1 MNDMYQLMLG
11 MMAGGEQA
19 ASARST
25 LLRMVSEQEG
35 MDPATRALL
44 TRTLGPTE
52 DETDAADA
60 GGEYGGARVVRR
72 RQLVSRLRSRFDAMQ
87 DELDELRER
96 QDRLAAALGACAECW
111 GEDLECEVCGGTG
124 TPGAFVPDPRLY
136 RAIVSPVCRAAGA
149 GQRRLVR
156 VIDPPP
162 TPANGGA
169 Q

>member
-1 MNDMYQLMLG
+1 MNDMYQLVLG
-11 MMAGGEQA
+11 MMAGGQQA

-25 LLRMVSEQEG
+25 LMQMVSEQEG

-44 TRTLGPTE
+44 TRTLAPPAE
-52 DETDAADA
+52 DEAGAAEA
-60 GGEYGGARVVRR
+60 GDYGGARVLRR
-72 RQLVSRLRSRFDAMQ
+72 RQMVSRLRSRFDAMQ

-111 GEDLECEVCGGTG
+111 GEDLECDVCGGTG

-136 RAIVSPVCRAAGA
+136 RALVSPACRAAGA

-162 TPANGGA
+162 LT
-169 Q
+169 QTEV

>member
-1 MNDMYQLMLG
+1 MNDVYQLMLG
-11 MMAGGEQA
+11 VMAGGQQA

-25 LLRMVSEQEG
+25 LMQMVTEQEG
-35 MDPATRALL
+35 MDPTARALL
-44 TRTLGPTE
+44 TRALAPPAE
-52 DETDAADA
+52 DEAGVEA
-60 GGEYGGARVVRR
+60 GGDYGGGRALR
-72 RQLVSRLRSRFDAMQ
+72 RQQRVSRLRSRFDAMQ

-136 RAIVSPVCRAAGA
+136 RALVSPACRAAGA

-162 TPANGGA
+162 LT
-169 Q
+169 QTEV